1 MSKPPLKTCPF
12 CGGAAS
18 FLEVPTD
25 DPDEPNAGGNFIQC
39 VDSMCGMTTQWIF
52 GEDADRMLSEKWNRR
67 ADNPQ
72 VQIALTL
79 AQATSNLA
87 AASTLSL
94 FPSTDKAANELAAN
108 ELEDAETARNDALT
122 AYNDMVRARQAEETA

>member
-1 MSKPPLKTCPF
+1 MSKPRLKTCPC

-18 FLEVPTD
+18 FLEVPAD
-25 DPDEPNAGGNFIQC
+25 DPDESNAGGNFIQC
-39 VDSMCGMTTQWIF
+39 VDSMCGITTQLIF

-67 ADNPQ
+67 VDNPQ

-79 AQATSNLA
+79 AHATSNLA
-87 AASTLSL
+87 AASTHAVI
-94 FPSTDKAANELAAN
+94 PGDDAANELADR
-108 ELEDAETARNDALT
+108 ELCDSQKAHNDALT